1 MSKIKGITMRV
12 DEQPKVEEIEN
23 TLKGYQDF
31 VCGNLI
37 QALKISNDVVMVIN
51 GNGKLLGLQPN
62 FLCDTIHDV
71 IVGNAIFVGCTEW
84 GEWTSI
90 TKEQANKVLDY
101 IQYSTIRF
109 IRGGICR

>member
-1 MSKIKGITMRV
+1 MSKIKGISMRV

-31 VCGNLI
+31 VGGNI

-51 GNGKLLGLQPN
+51 GEGKLMRLAPN

-71 IVGNAIFVGCTEW
+71 IVGNAIFVGTTDW

-90 TKEQANKVLDY
+90 TKEQAIKVLDY